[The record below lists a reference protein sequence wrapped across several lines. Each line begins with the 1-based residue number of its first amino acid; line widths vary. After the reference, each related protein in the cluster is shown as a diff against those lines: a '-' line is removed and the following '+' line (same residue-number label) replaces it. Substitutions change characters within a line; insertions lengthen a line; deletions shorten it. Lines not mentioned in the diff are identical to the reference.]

1 MQYHVGK
8 FDESQYAVPHGYA
21 GHSRGYERV
30 SLIDRGIGS
39 VHMGVGVCRLA
50 AGGSVDT
57 CVHANEK
64 GICIFEG
71 EI

>member
-1 MQYHVGK
+1 MQFHVGK
-8 FDESQYAVPHGYA
+8 LDESAFAVPHGYA
-21 GHSRGYERV
+21 ARSRGYERV

-50 AGGSVDT
+50 ADGRVET

-64 GICIFEG
+64 
-71 EI
+71 EIGRAHV